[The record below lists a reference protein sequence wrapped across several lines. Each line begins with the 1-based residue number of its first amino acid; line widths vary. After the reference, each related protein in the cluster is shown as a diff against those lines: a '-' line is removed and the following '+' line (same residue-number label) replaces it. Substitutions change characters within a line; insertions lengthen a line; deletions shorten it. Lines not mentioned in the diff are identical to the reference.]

1 MNKTPLFKPY
11 FRKKKLLSECLDI
24 GWTKIRYKTD
34 EFEKFWCVYSKFNHR
49 HVLNSTDSKIN
60 NSPLHLNL
68 SYESVSCISS
78 LANKFTL

>member
-1 MNKTPLFKPY
+1 MNNIPLFKPY
-11 FRKKKLLSECLDI
+11 FRKEEVLSEIGECLDI

-60 NSPLHLNL
+60 KLLLNL
-68 SYESVSCISS
+68 EKSVI
-78 LANKFTL
+78 